1 MKPGE
6 SALVGSPPYPVD
18 DPFGWFEPFPVP
30 GTPHADPGVAIAP
43 DAVRQMLLEARV
55 DACGLQPTRTA
66 STIESYIG
74 SVRTLFRQ
82 AGASTDLEADERLTV
97 TIGWFGDQHG
107 SWRKSVVRHHRAAL
121 LWAVG
126 SLVEAGLADRGDLRR
141 WLSDL
146 QRKPNPCSPQAP
158 PRTSA
163 RKRMTFTRDEY
174 EELIQHLVRR
184 RSETSWLLAGLIGYG
199 QHFGL
204 RPAEFWHAFVRRHQ
218 LVVRCAKATNGRALG
233 TERAYDLHG
242 FDPQLRRGLVM
253 FLRRLRRAAAA
264 ASSRPAFQDRLA
276 KALTRACHAC
286 GIKPISLY
294 TLRHQ
299 AIANAKL
306 FLDRIEVAAFAGHAS
321 PRTASRNYARRKSGW
336 GVPLLCRPAD
346 DSVGA
351 IRDRSC
357 RGRVGAG
364 PSEDTAPLASGDQSE
379 DDDLT
384 PIGLRRG

>member
-1 MKPGE
+1 M
-6 SALVGSPPYPVD
+6 
-18 DPFGWFEPFPVP
+18 P
-30 GTPHADPGVAIAP
+30 GTPSADPGAAIAP
-43 DAVRQMLLEARV
+43 DAVRQMLTDVHV
-55 DACGLQPTRTA
+55 DACGLKPSRTA
-66 STIESYIG
+66 STIDSYIK

-97 TIGWFGDQHG
+97 TIGWFGEQHG
-107 SWRKSVVRHHRAAL
+107 SWRRSVVRHHRAAL

-126 SLVEAGLADRGDLRR
+126 SLFEAGLADRSHLRR

-146 QRKPNPCSPQAP
+146 QCKPNPRSPQAP

-163 RKRMTFTRDEY
+163 RKRMTFRRDEH
-174 EELIQHLVRR
+174 EALTQHLLRR

-204 RPAEFWHAFVRRHQ
+204 RPAEFWHAFVRRHR

-242 FDPQLRRGLVM
+242 FDPLLRRGLMM
-253 FLRRLRRAAAA
+253 FLFRLRRAAAA
-264 ASSRPAFQDRLA
+264 ASSRTAFQERLA
-276 KALTRACHAC
+276 KALARACRAC
-286 GIKPISLY
+286 GIEPISLY

-336 GVPLLCRPAD
+336 GIPLLCRPAD
-346 DSVGA
+346 DSVRA
-351 IRDRSC
+351 VRDRSR

-364 PSEDTAPLASGDQSE
+364 PAEDTAPLASGDPSD

-384 PIGLRRG
+384 PIGPGRG